1 MFFLVDDW
9 TVVVV
14 VDVVLVT
21 ATFAVEAATV
31 ATVVEVKLV
40 VLAFIV
46 KFEWLVLT
54 IELNVTGTKDKVL
67 VVTFG

>member
-9 TVVVV
+9 TV